1 MKKLI
6 LFLTLAILNGTGIVP
21 ASDAAPPVERQRIE
35 GLTLE
40 QALELAESR
49 QPELA
54 EARAL
59 VEAAA
64 GRTQQ
69 AGAFPNPEAIVG
81 AQQLPLDGPNQ
92 REYVTGVGQTIP
104 LGDRL
109 SKARQAELLD
119 REVRARGLDLKRR
132 ELRKQVQSAF
142 ATALYQDRAL
152 QGVSQLAGLA
162 ASTVAQ
168 AQARMEAGEALPEE
182 VARAEM
188 DLARTRASLA
198 RSRAL
203 REQSLAALTTSIGD
217 PNVTVTSLAGSLE
230 EAFEL
235 PSLESLAADL
245 SAHPAVALAEVD
257 VQAKNARV
265 DLARAERIPDVKVEA
280 LYHRLEGTRQ
290 NTVDLGLSIPLPF
303 FHRNEGRL
311 REARAE
317 ASAAEA
323 RSKAT
328 QNALNLRMREAY
340 THLTA
345 ALETS
350 RTLRNEILPR
360 ADRVQR
366 TAEARY
372 EAGDISLVEV
382 LPVRRDWTSLQ
393 MDYLESLRAA
403 LQAWAE
409 LSPYLK
415 SP

>member
-1 MKKLI
+1 MKTLI
-6 LFLTLAILNGTGIVP
+6 LFLTLTILNGTGIVP
-21 ASDAAPPVERQRIE
+21 ASEAAPPVERQRIE
-35 GLTLE
+35 ELTLE

-64 GRTQQ
+64 GRAQQ
-69 AGAFPNPEAIVG
+69 AGAFPNPDAIVG

-92 REYVTGVGQTIP
+92 REYVAGVGQTIP
-104 LGDRL
+104 LGGRF

-152 QGVSQLAGLA
+152 QAVSQLDGFA
-162 ASTVAQ
+162 ASTLAQ
-168 AQARMEAGEALPEE
+168 AQARLEAGEALPEE

-188 DLARTRASLA
+188 DRARTRASLA
-198 RSRAL
+198 RSTAL
-203 REQSLAALTTSIGD
+203 REQSLAALTTTIGD
-217 PNVTVTSLAGSLE
+217 PNVAVISLAGSLE

-245 SAHPAVALAEVD
+245 SAHPAAALAEVD

-290 NTVDLGLSIPLPF
+290 NTVDLGLSIPLPL
-303 FHRNEGRL
+303 FHRNEGRV

-317 ASAAEA
+317 ARAAEA
-323 RSKAT
+323 RAKAT
-328 QNALNLRMREAY
+328 QNELNLRMREAY

-350 RTLRNEILPR
+350 QTLRNEILPR
-360 ADRVQR
+360 ADRVR
-366 TAEARY
+366 RAAEARY